1 MIEFEFTEI
10 QDAIRDTARK
20 FAQDEIAPSAIERD
34 VNAKFPLEIIKQLGE
49 LGFMGMMVP
58 EEWNGAGLDSI
69 SYAIAVEEIAKVDAA
84 VAIAVSVQNS
94 LVNWI
99 LQSYGSDHLKEKY
112 LKKLATGEF
121 LGAYCLSEPEAGS
134 DARHQRTT
142 AELDGDEWI
151 INGTKNWISTGH
163 YADCFIV
170 FAQTNPE
177 LRHKG
182 IAAFVVD
189 KGLEGFEAGEKE
201 DKMGMRSSDTCSL
214 GFTNVRI
221 PKENLI
227 GEVGEGFY
235 IAMRGLNGGRI
246 GIASQALGI
255 AQGAFELAV
264 KYSKERTTM
273 GVPIEKHQMIQYK
286 IAEMSMKID
295 AARLL
300 IYKAAYL
307 KDRGEDHILEASQA
321 KLFASTTAME
331 VTRDAVQIHG
341 GYGYVR
347 EYQVERMMRDAKVT
361 EIYEGTS
368 EIQHI
373 VIAREIS
380 KKYDYLLET

>member
-1 MIEFEFTEI
+1 MEFEFTEI

-20 FAQDEIAPSAIERD
+20 FAQEEIAPTAIERD
-34 VNAKFPLEIIKQLGE
+34 IKAKFPREILTKLGE
-49 LGFMGMMVP
+49 LGFLGMMVSP
-58 EEWNGAGLDSI
+58 DWNGSGMDSI
-69 SYAIAVEEIAKVDAA
+69 SYSIAVEEIAKVDAS

-99 LQSYGSDHLKEKY
+99 LENYATDFLKEKY

-134 DARHQRTT
+134 DARHLSTT
-142 AELDGDEWI
+142 AEQDGDEWVL
-151 INGTKNWISTGH
+151 NGTKNWISTGH
-163 YADCFIV
+163 NADCFIV
-170 FAQTNPE
+170 FAQTNSD
-177 LRHKG
+177 LKHRG

-189 KGLEGFEAGEKE
+189 KGVPGFEPGEKE

-227 GEVGEGFY
+227 DEVGQGFY

-246 GIASQALGI
+246 GIASQSLGI

-264 KYSKERTTM
+264 KYSKERITM
-273 GVPIEKHQMIQYK
+273 GVAIEKHQIIQHK
-286 IAEMSMKID
+286 IAEMSMRID
-295 AARLL
+295 AARFL
-300 IYKAAYL
+300 IYNAAYL
-307 KDRGEDHILEASQA
+307 KDKGDDHILAASQA
-321 KLFASTTAME
+321 KLFASTTAMDVCRE
-331 VTRDAVQIHG
+331 AVQIHG

-347 EYQVERMMRDAKVT
+347 EYHVERMMRDAKAT